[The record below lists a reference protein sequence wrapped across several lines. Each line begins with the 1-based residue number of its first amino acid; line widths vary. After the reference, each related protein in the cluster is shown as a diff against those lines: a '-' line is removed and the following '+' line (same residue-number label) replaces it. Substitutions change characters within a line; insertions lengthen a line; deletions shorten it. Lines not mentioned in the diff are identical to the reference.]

1 MNPTKQLEGF
11 FLEFTSCEL
20 IELKEEL
27 ERQGY
32 SPDSD
37 GMKEAL
43 LDFLLEEDEPPETS
57 SIDGVINTAREFIKN
72 NPATVKFGLDMA
84 KGLMGK
90 KARR

>member
-1 MNPTKQLEGF
+1 MDPTKQLEGF

-43 LDFLLEEDEPPETS
+43 LDFLLEEDEPPGS
-57 SIDGVINTAREFIKN
+57 S
-72 NPATVKFGLDMA
+72 P
-84 KGLMGK
+84 
-90 KARR
+90 RRAGAERLKEQPSS